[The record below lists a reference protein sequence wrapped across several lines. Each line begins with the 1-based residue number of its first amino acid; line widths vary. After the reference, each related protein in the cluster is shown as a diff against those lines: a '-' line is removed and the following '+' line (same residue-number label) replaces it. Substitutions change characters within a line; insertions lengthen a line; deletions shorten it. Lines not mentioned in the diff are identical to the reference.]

1 MQLAEV
7 IERAEADLRLLG
19 KALAAAGCH
28 GDALRMYG
36 IAALVGHDVPEKLAA
51 AEAKLRAE
59 AVVKVET
66 AAKQRKKDAVAPKRK
81 LRSVPR

>member
-1 MQLAEV
+1 MTLADV

-36 IAALVGHDVPEKLAA
+36 IATIVAHDVPEKLAV
-51 AEAKLRAE
+51 AEAKL
-59 AVVKVET
+59 KVET
-66 AAKQRKKDAVAPKRK
+66 VLKEETATKQRQLDSAAPKRK
-81 LRSVPR
+81 LQAVPR